1 MTPDERDRLMKLE
14 TRFDHLQ
21 AQMEDTH
28 AKVTIMH
35 DLLMQAKG
43 ARWFIVGMAA
53 IAGFAASFMAKWFAF
68 FGSMPK

>member
-1 MTPDERDRLMKLE
+1 MTSEDMQRIAVLENEMRHLNEKL
-14 TRFDHLQ
+14 
-21 AQMEDTH
+21 EDTH
-28 AKVTIMH
+28 AKVIIMH

-53 IAGFAASFMAKWFAF
+53 IAGFGASFAAKWVSF

>member
-14 TRFDHLQ
+14 TQFAHLKSQ
-21 AQMEDTH
+21 LDDTH
-28 AKVTIMH
+28 EKVTVMH

-43 ARWFIVGMAA
+43 AKWFIVGMAA
-53 IAGFAASFMAKWFAF
+53 IAGFAASFMAKMFPY